1 MSTSNRVVVESKAG
15 TKTKNFRNASSLVW
29 NAKRRFK

>member
-1 MSTSNRVVVESKAG
+1 MNTSNRVVVESKVG
-15 TKTKNFRNASSLVW
+15 TITKKFSSASSLVW